1 MSTNDDLESQ
11 KMLNEINQNLNE
23 FKDLIREEIHKLNL
37 SFVEVRADIK
47 NIDDKMSNKIDA
59 MSGQLARIETEQA
72 THDHHIM
79 LMKDEIHRHDL
90 EITNVKT
97 LPEEVSKLRHKS
109 NNNEQRVAILE
120 EINNME
126 NHEDFG
132 KRLVKAEQ
140 EISLLKEKTKS
151 VDMNTQMVNGQ
162 KAVFKFIQ
170 SKPIWTLIALG
181 AAAIAASLG
190 MVK

>member
-1 MSTNDDLESQ
+1 MSTNDDLKSQ

-23 FKDLIREEIHKLNL
+23 FKDLIRDEIHKLNL

-47 NIDDKMSNKIDA
+47 NIDDKMSSKIDA
-59 MSGQLARIETEQA
+59 IVGQLARIETEQA

-79 LMKDEIHRHDL
+79 LMKDDIHRHDL
-90 EITNVKT
+90 EIKEVSR

-126 NHEDFG
+126 NYEDFG
-132 KRLVKAEQ
+132 KRLVRAEQ

-181 AAAIAASLG
+181 AAGIAASFG

>member
-59 MSGQLARIETEQA
+59 MTAQLARIETEQA

-79 LMKDEIHRHDL
+79 LMKDDIHRHDL
-90 EITNVKT
+90 EITNVKA
-97 LPEEVSKLRHKS
+97 LPQEVSKLRHKS

-181 AAAIAASLG
+181 AAGIAASFG

>member
-1 MSTNDDLESQ
+1 MSTNDDLNSQ

-23 FKDLIREEIHKLNL
+23 FKDVIREEIHKLNL

-59 MSGQLARIETEQA
+59 IVGQLARIETEQA

-132 KRLVKAEQ
+132 KRLVQVENK
-140 EISLLKEKTKS
+140 ISLLEEKTKN
-151 VDMNTQMVNGQ
+151 VDLNTQMVNGQ
-162 KAVFKFIQ
+162 KAIFKFIQ

-181 AAAIAASLG
+181 AAGVAASFG